1 MAVVEQN
8 YVTFEEIAAAAAAA
22 AEKESGRDGTG
33 HKTGPENGRN
43 KYRRKKEERKTQ
55 GGGGGGVDEHY
66 RVCVFLA
73 LICVFVHS

>member
-8 YVTFEEIAAAAAAA
+8 YVTFEEIAAAEKDEGIGSGQDTRQDRRM
-22 AEKESGRDGTG
+22 AEINILKKE
-33 HKTGPENGRN
+33 
-43 KYRRKKEERKTQ
+43 RRKE
-55 GGGGGGVDEHY
+55 GGGVDEHY